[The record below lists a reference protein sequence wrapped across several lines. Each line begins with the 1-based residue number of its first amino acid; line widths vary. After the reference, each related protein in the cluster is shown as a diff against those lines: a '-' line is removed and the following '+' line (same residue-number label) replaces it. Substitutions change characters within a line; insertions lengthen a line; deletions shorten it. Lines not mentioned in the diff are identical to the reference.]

1 MAGMVNP
8 KPMAL
13 VYIRP
18 RIFFCTQRSDKI
30 PPNITPRN
38 DEKAIVIVDKGP
50 AFSIGVLRFSENNVG
65 NQFLVAQP
73 GKLGT
78 AKSSKITQHAI
89 FDTNTENALNKG
101 TYSTALSS
109 DCERPLVSSTVNE
122 SIRAYITP
130 TKPKNI
136 NVFCQL

>member
-38 DEKAIVIVDKGP
+38 DEKATVIVDKGP
-50 AFSIGVLRFSENNVG
+50 TFSIGILRFPENNVG
-65 NQFLVAQP
+65 NQSLGAQP
-73 GKLGT
+73 GKLRTGKKT
-78 AKSSKITQHAI
+78 KIAQNAI
-89 FDTNTENALNKG
+89 FDNNTENRLNNG
-101 TYSTALSS
+101 TSSTA
-109 DCERPLVSSTVNE
+109 
-122 SIRAYITP
+122 
-130 TKPKNI
+130 
-136 NVFCQL
+136 